1 MCNKQLLKSKVQLV
15 TQKALKKCRK
25 KLECTR
31 IVHQDRGCNLKLLGK
46 IQPSLEIVN
55 RCSSNL
61 LLPTS
66 SSSPRSLILQK
77 INHINNIL
85 KTKKIPTKIQISQ
98 LQKIK
103 SISKGIRILR
113 GQRVLKIRLRQKLM
127 V

>member
-103 SISKGIRILR
+103 SILKGIRILR